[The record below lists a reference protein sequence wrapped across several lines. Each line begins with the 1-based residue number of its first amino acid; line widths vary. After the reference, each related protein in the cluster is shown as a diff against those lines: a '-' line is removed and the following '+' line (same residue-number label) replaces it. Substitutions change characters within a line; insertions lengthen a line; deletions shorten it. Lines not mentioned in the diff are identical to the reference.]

1 MPVAGQSA
9 SPNRREISRTAR
21 IAYIEI
27 TPKGKTARAR
37 LPCRFHPGQQYPSI
51 LRLYGYM
58 QVTLQPDIDMVA
70 STITRALPFPLNN
83 LE

>member
-1 MPVAGQSA
+1 MP
-9 SPNRREISRTAR
+9 
-21 IAYIEI
+21 
-27 TPKGKTARAR
+27 PKGKTVRAR

-70 STITRALPFPLNN
+70 LTITRVLPLPLKN
-83 LE
+83 LEL